1 MIANTKTA
9 ISFLDSNFT
18 NLLFKIPKVKNH
30 FWVHSSYKT
39 NQNFCKFYKNESYKN
54 HLKVN
59 RYSKLDTI
67 AFVSDDAK
75 TEFIEILEPI
85 KHASGY
91 IILWMKITFIKA
103 GDSVFQN
110 VDGIIRFVSVGS
122 LYPVK
127 GYDLLID
134 AAARLK
140 SEIQNFKIDIYG
152 SGYLKT
158 DLLELI
164 KEKDLEGFVELK
176 GFTSNP
182 YPAIKNADVFLMT
195 SKSEAMPMALC
206 EAMILGKP
214 VLVTNCSGC
223 REVVNYGEYG
233 LMADQNSI
241 NFCNKLKLIINDKK
255 FKRRHVIK
263 VS

>member
-1 MIANTKTA
+1 MDEN
-9 ISFLDSNFT
+9 
-18 NLLFKIPKVKNH
+18 KIH
-30 FWVHSSYKT
+30 
-39 NQNFCKFYKNESYKN
+39 E
-54 HLKVN
+54 
-59 RYSKLDTI
+59 
-67 AFVSDDAK
+67 
-75 TEFIEILEPI
+75 
-85 KHASGY
+85 
-91 IILWMKITFIKA
+91 KA

-134 AAARLK
+134 AAAQLK

-152 SGYLKT
+152 SGYLEKQ
-158 DLLELI
+158 LLEQI
-164 KEKDLEGFVELK
+164 KINKLEGFVELK
-176 GFTSNP
+176 GFVSNP

-233 LMADQNSI
+233 LMADQNSKD
-241 NFCNKLKLIINDKK
+241 FCNKLKLIMIDKDLRDDMSSK
-255 FKRRHVIK
+255 SLSRAKIFSDEHIMSQIISIIK
-263 VS
+263 